1 MGGVRRGWIFVVVDV
16 VVVEEVVV
24 EVDVDVEEEV
34 EGGVVVEFKV
44 LKIKSSAT
52 EGRLK
57 SPVGAWWDQAGER
70 GWKSWALKA
79 AIMLWVRRSSSS
91 LVSSGSSWGSF
102 GGDEDEEEEEVDV
115 VDVVD
120 DVDDDDADDVDNV
133 EEEEEEDCCFW
144 WWI

>member
-1 MGGVRRGWIFVVVDV
+1 MD
-16 VVVEEVVV
+16 
-24 EVDVDVEEEV
+24 VDVDVEDEV

-102 GGDEDEEEEEVDV
+102 GGDEDEDEEEEDV
-115 VDVVD
+115 V
-120 DVDDDDADDVDNV
+120 DVDDDDDDNV
-133 EEEEEEDCCFW
+133 EEEDEEEEEDCCFW
-144 WWI
+144 

>member
-1 MGGVRRGWIFVVVDV
+1 MGGVRRGWIVVVDA
-16 VVVEEVVV
+16 VVVEDVVV

-34 EGGVVVEFKV
+34 EGVVDDGERFKV

-91 LVSSGSSWGSF
+91 LVSSGSS
-102 GGDEDEEEEEVDV
+102 
-115 VDVVD
+115 
-120 DVDDDDADDVDNV
+120 
-133 EEEEEEDCCFW
+133 
-144 WWI
+144 

>member
-1 MGGVRRGWIFVVVDV
+1 MD
-16 VVVEEVVV
+16 
-24 EVDVDVEEEV
+24 VDVD

-102 GGDEDEEEEEVDV
+102 GGEEEEEEVDV
-115 VDVVD
+115 VF
-120 DVDDDDADDVDNV
+120 DDDDDVDNV
-133 EEEEEEDCCFW
+133 EEEEDEEEEDCCFW
-144 WWI
+144 

>member
-1 MGGVRRGWIFVVVDV
+1 MRVGGVRRGWI
-16 VVVEEVVV
+16 VVEDAVGVV
-24 EVDVDVEEEV
+24 VDVDVEEEV

-102 GGDEDEEEEEVDV
+102 GGDEEEEDV
-115 VDVVD
+115 VDDDDVVVD
-120 DVDDDDADDVDNV
+120 DVDDDDVDNV
-133 EEEEEEDCCFW
+133 EEEEQEDCCF
-144 WWI
+144 

>member
-1 MGGVRRGWIFVVVDV
+1 MRVGGVRRGWIFVVVDAV
-16 VVVEEVVV
+16 VVVDVEE
-24 EVDVDVEEEV
+24 VEEEV

-102 GGDEDEEEEEVDV
+102 GGDEEEEEV
-115 VDVVD
+115 
-120 DVDDDDADDVDNV
+120 VDDDDDVVDNV
-133 EEEEEEDCCFW
+133 EEEEAEEEDCCFW
-144 WWI
+144 

>member
-1 MGGVRRGWIFVVVDV
+1 MD
-16 VVVEEVVV
+16 
-24 EVDVDVEEEV
+24 EEV
-34 EGGVVVEFKV
+34 EGVVDDEERFKV
-44 LKIKSSAT
+44 LKIQSSAT

-102 GGDEDEEEEEVDV
+102 GGVEEEVEEEEDV
-115 VDVVD
+115 VV
-120 DVDDDDADDVDNV
+120 VDDDDDDV

-144 WWI
+144 

>member
-1 MGGVRRGWIFVVVDV
+1 MGGVRRGWIVVVDV
-16 VVVEEVVV
+16 VEDPVVV
-24 EVDVDVEEEV
+24 VMDDVEDEEV

-91 LVSSGSSWGSF
+91 LVSSGSS
-102 GGDEDEEEEEVDV
+102 
-115 VDVVD
+115 
-120 DVDDDDADDVDNV
+120 
-133 EEEEEEDCCFW
+133 
-144 WWI
+144 

>member
-1 MGGVRRGWIFVVVDV
+1 M
-16 VVVEEVVV
+16 
-24 EVDVDVEEEV
+24 DVDVEEEV

-91 LVSSGSSWGSF
+91 LVSSGSSWRSF
-102 GGDEDEEEEEVDV
+102 GGDEEEEEE
-115 VDVVD
+115 
-120 DVDDDDADDVDNV
+120 DVDDDDDDDNV
-133 EEEEEEDCCFW
+133 EEEEDEEEEDCCFW
-144 WWI
+144 

>member
-1 MGGVRRGWIFVVVDV
+1 MGGVRRGWIFVVDVEDV
-16 VVVEEVVV
+16 VVVM
-24 EVDVDVEEEV
+24 DDVEEEV

-102 GGDEDEEEEEVDV
+102 GGVEEEVEVEEEEDV
-115 VDVVD
+115 VVV
-120 DVDDDDADDVDNV
+120 DVDDDDDV
-133 EEEEEEDCCFW
+133 EEEDEEDEDWCFW